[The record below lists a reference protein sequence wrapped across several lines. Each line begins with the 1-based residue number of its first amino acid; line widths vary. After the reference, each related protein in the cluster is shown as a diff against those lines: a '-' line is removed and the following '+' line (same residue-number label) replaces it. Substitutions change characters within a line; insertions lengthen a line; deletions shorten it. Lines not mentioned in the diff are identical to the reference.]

1 MGGPHHSSPPPL
13 CPRADG
19 ELYAGTMNN
28 FQGNEPI
35 ISRSLGTRTL
45 LKTDA
50 FLRWLSGEQREG
62 PGEDPP
68 VPGVPAAP
76 PTPASHP
83 PALAVPVAD
92 AAFVASFS
100 IPGDD
105 KVYFFF
111 EETADEF
118 DFFERL
124 LVPRVARVCKVGAG
138 MTAGNDAGLQWGY
151 TRATGGIPSDGG

>member
-1 MGGPHHSSPPPL
+1 M
-13 CPRADG
+13 CPA
-19 ELYAGTMNN
+19 
-28 FQGNEPI
+28 
-35 ISRSLGTRTL
+35 
-45 LKTDA
+45 
-50 FLRWLSGEQREG
+50 
-62 PGEDPP
+62 
-68 VPGVPAAP
+68 
-76 PTPASHP
+76 
-83 PALAVPVAD
+83 AD

-138 MTAGNDAGLQWGY
+138 MMMGTTAIPSSRNPRAEHPPGSP
-151 TRATGGIPSDGG
+151 RATSGGTKCCRRSGRRS

>member
-1 MGGPHHSSPPPL
+1 MGRIPQ
-13 CPRADG
+13 C
-19 ELYAGTMNN
+19 
-28 FQGNEPI
+28 QGCLQP
-35 ISRSLGTRTL
+35 
-45 LKTDA
+45 
-50 FLRWLSGEQREG
+50 
-62 PGEDPP
+62 
-68 VPGVPAAP
+68 P

-151 TRATGGIPSDGG
+151 TRATGGTPSDGG

>member
-1 MGGPHHSSPPPL
+1 M
-13 CPRADG
+13 
-19 ELYAGTMNN
+19 
-28 FQGNEPI
+28 
-35 ISRSLGTRTL
+35 
-45 LKTDA
+45 
-50 FLRWLSGEQREG
+50 
-62 PGEDPP
+62 
-68 VPGVPAAP
+68 PAAP
-76 PTPASHP
+76 TLLQLLTRLPWPCPT
-83 PALAVPVAD
+83 AD

-138 MTAGNDAGLQWGY
+138 TMMEDD
-151 TRATGGIPSDGG
+151 DGGQ

>member
-1 MGGPHHSSPPPL
+1 
-13 CPRADG
+13 
-19 ELYAGTMNN
+19 MNN

-62 PGEDPP
+62 PGD
-68 VPGVPAAP
+68 GSWGGTCGFLP
-76 PTPASHP
+76 PTPAPHP
-83 PALAVPVAD
+83 PALAVPAAD

-138 MTAGNDAGLQWGY
+138 VTAGSGGGRQWGY
-151 TRATGGIPSDGG
+151 RGGDDGSVGQ

>member
-1 MGGPHHSSPPPL
+1 MRVGGPHHSSPPQL

-76 PTPASHP
+76 PDS
-83 PALAVPVAD
+83 
-92 AAFVASFS
+92 SFS
-100 IPGDD
+100 PTCPGC
-105 KVYFFF
+105 
-111 EETADEF
+111 ACS
-118 DFFERL
+118 RRCLRGL
-124 LVPRVARVCKVGAG
+124 LQHPWGRQ
-138 MTAGNDAGLQWGY
+138 GLLLL
-151 TRATGGIPSDGG
+151 

>member
-1 MGGPHHSSPPPL
+1 M
-13 CPRADG
+13 
-19 ELYAGTMNN
+19 
-28 FQGNEPI
+28 
-35 ISRSLGTRTL
+35 
-45 LKTDA
+45 
-50 FLRWLSGEQREG
+50 
-62 PGEDPP
+62 
-68 VPGVPAAP
+68 PAAP
-76 PTPASHP
+76 TSLQLLTRLPWPCPT
-83 PALAVPVAD
+83 AD

-138 MTAGNDAGLQWGY
+138 TMTEDD
-151 TRATGGIPSDGG
+151 DGGQ